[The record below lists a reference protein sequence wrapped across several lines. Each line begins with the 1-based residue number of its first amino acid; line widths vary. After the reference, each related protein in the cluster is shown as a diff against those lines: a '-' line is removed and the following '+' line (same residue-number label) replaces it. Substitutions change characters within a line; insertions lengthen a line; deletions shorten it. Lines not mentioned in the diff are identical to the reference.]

1 MADVSTL
8 VIEVDGR
15 PVSQAEAALLS
26 LKNAS
31 DEAADS
37 VDLLAS
43 VYGKLTGIISTTV
56 IVDAIK
62 NVALLGSQYEMLGAT
77 MGVMANNAG
86 LTKIEMQSI
95 QEKMEET
102 GISALRARQ
111 GLQIMAAAQIDLNK
125 AAELGRVAQDGAT
138 LARINSSEAFARLVQ
153 GISTGEARIIRHMG
167 IMVNFKSAIN
177 EYARANHVAVESI
190 DAKTL
195 AEIRLDAV
203 LAEGYKRQGVYEA
216 AMTTA
221 GKQML
226 SMARYTENFKV
237 RLGETFNPATEEV
250 VFRLVEAFKSAS
262 EALKDWQD
270 SGGQA
275 EFASGLRHDVE
286 SLINGLITLGQV
298 AYDARTPIEFFMTV
312 FTTVKITNWLVTTVA
327 AMRTAVNESV
337 MGNVRMAEATV
348 ARARAS
354 VAATAAEIEDYEV
367 AKRAANGQILETI
380 IHKQGADAKVRHLIA
395 VKALARA
402 KQELAVATEEATGA
416 EAAWG
421 AVVNALGGYIGVAM
435 IAITG
440 LIFLYQKLKDSRHED
455 AEDSE
460 RSIDDMIIALDKR
473 QRVLKDII
481 KKREAGDKKGAK
493 KAVEEAEIDKTPEI
507 AREIAVRDKLQ
518 AQLEKFNQDNKDLL
532 DTQQQLNTAGE
543 AYVTV
548 LEAIRAK
555 ATQKDIQKDLDAAE
569 AALERARAKVAA
581 TRKLEHKVEDSNLD
595 LAAQKAEEIH
605 AANAQ
610 RMLYYKTQMAA
621 MEEKI
626 TDASYKGIGLTKQA
640 IEFKKLEAETAKKIA
655 DWTAMANE
663 IDKKTGT
670 RRLDDT
676 QLKNLIARR
685 KEEEAKLKAAYI
697 RSEGEASDERVYS
710 DMQKMREDSDAYNR
724 SLEETIEL
732 EMWRS
737 VNLADGNI
745 TESEFLDLIKE
756 KTDLTI
762 LAKRRANDES
772 EIYLKTI
779 KDINEQERLGI
790 ISAEKAMKARF
801 DAENNRSGGRLAAT
815 ATPEETYAREVAQLE
830 AYRKNGGDLVTYQ
843 RSLIKLKE
851 ASGSAWAAMG
861 QAVKGYTDQ
870 TSTLLADFF
879 NGTSTN
885 WHKMFAS
892 MLRDME
898 AAIIKAMIM
907 KPVMDALA
915 ASLTSLTKGGGPGF
929 WATFAS
935 YFNGSTP
942 STPST
947 GNYSNIGSGLN
958 TSGAGGFTGKL
969 PSVGPYSGASA
980 AFSVAGMPTS
990 QAKAAQPRGTGDVY
1004 LSVTVATNGSAQT
1017 QERGNNDQ
1025 GIAVARSLAAKMRE
1039 VIIDEQRPNGII
1051 YDFVH
1056 GR

>member
-8 VIEVDGR
+8 VIEVDGSQ
-15 PVSQAEAALLS
+15 VSQGETALLS

-31 DEAADS
+31 DKAADS
-37 VDLLAS
+37 AGILAE
-43 VYGKLTGIISTTV
+43 VYGHLAKVISTAV
-56 IVDAIK
+56 IIDAVK
-62 NVALLGSQYEMLGAT
+62 DVATLGARYEMLGAT
-77 MGVMANNAG
+77 LGVMANNVG
-86 LTKIEMQSI
+86 LTRNEI
-95 QEKMEET
+95 QGFQEDMEKT
-102 GISALRARQ
+102 GISSLRARQ
-111 GLQIMAAAQIDLNK
+111 GLQLMAAAQVDLSK

-138 LARINSSEAFARLVQ
+138 LAGINSSEAFAKLVQ

-195 AEIRLDAV
+195 AEIRMDAV
-203 LAEGYKRQGVYEA
+203 LAEGAKRFGVYEA

-226 SMARYTENFKV
+226 SMVRYTENLQVKI
-237 RLGETFNPATEEV
+237 GETFNPATTEI
-250 VFRLVEAFKSAS
+250 VFALVGAFKDA
-262 EALKDWQD
+262 ADAMQAWKD

-275 EFASGLRHDVE
+275 TFANNLAEDVKTAIGYVETFVGTLAEMKNSLEILAAGFAAFKVVQWLQAADAAFHKWASGGVDSFRAMTMSQIQYAASAREAALADQAEVE
-286 SLINGLITLGQV
+286 EEVSAQKGRFLTNELINRRALAKLRV
-298 AYDARTPIEFFMTV
+298 
-312 FTTVKITNWLVTTVA
+312 
-327 AMRTAVNESV
+327 
-337 MGNVRMAEATV
+337 AEADAV
-348 ARARAS
+348 L
-354 VAATAAEIEDYEV
+354 TAAEE
-367 AKRAANGQILETI
+367 RL
-380 IHKQGADAKVRHLIA
+380 
-395 VKALARA
+395 
-402 KQELAVATEEATGA
+402 A
-416 EAAWG
+416 EAETLAG
-421 AVVNALGGYIGVAM
+421 QAAIMAGEAMDSMGGVIGLVA
-435 IAITG
+435 IAITA
-440 LIFLYQKLKDSRHED
+440 LIAAVREYRDTSVAD
-455 AEDSE
+455 AEDDIASANKLIAKWKE
-460 RSIDDMIIALDKR
+460 EEAQWKELDRIRNKDKKKKRKEEIDIDNIPQIKKLTDDLNAAQAKVAEMKAQVGTFKQD
-473 QRVLKDII
+473 LKDI
-481 KKREAGDKKGAK
+481 RYELAHFGDTDSSLEAQEKVVRATTAALAAAK
-493 KAVEEAEIDKTPEI
+493 EEAAKHNADQKAHEDEEIRK
-507 AREIAVRDKLQ
+507 
-518 AQLEKFNQDNKDLL
+518 
-532 DTQQQLNTAGE
+532 
-543 AYVTV
+543 
-548 LEAIRAK
+548 AK
-555 ATQKDIQKDLDAAE
+555 ARQAA
-569 AALERARAKVAA
+569 
-581 TRKLEHKVEDSNLD
+581 D
-595 LAAQKAEEIH
+595 EIH

-610 RMLYYKTQMAA
+610 RLLYYKTQMAA

-663 IDKKTGT
+663 VDKKTGT
-670 RRLDDT
+670 RKLDDS

-685 KEEEAKLKAAYI
+685 KEEEARLKAAYI
-697 RSEGEASDERVYS
+697 RSEGETADEHVYS
-710 DMQKMREDSDAYNR
+710 DMQQMREASDAYNR

-756 KTDLTI
+756 KTDLAI

-790 ISAEKAMKARF
+790 ISAEKAMKARL

-892 MLRDME
+892 MVHDME
-898 AAIIKAMIM
+898 VAIIKAMIM

-915 ASLTSLTKGGGPGF
+915 ASLTSLTKGGGAGF
-929 WATFAS
+929 FATFAS

-947 GNYSNIGSGLN
+947 GNYSNVGSGLN

-1017 QERGNNDQ
+1017 QERGDNDQ